1 MALQVNPLQ
10 AEAALPPG
18 AIFSRSFP
26 GILGSSDSVQI
37 HHHLDKD
44 LNLPPLP
51 AHLHDQDF
59 SANGAHHHGLCH
71 HVRFREHHSNDCTVH
86 ATRAHLG
93 SCCPRELHQS
103 HGFLVCECF
112 SEHHRRL
119 PDTCPAYARCQKLA
133 ATSTTAVGSHNGLR
147 LGWLVRLSSSRLT
160 SILDPKLKIKYTAHS
175 TRLFG
180 QPSRPTLQSYVPV
193 YPCSRAPSPPSSRVS
208 SLAVLLMSIPM
219 ARMRPNVEVCI
230 CRGNIPPYQHHVFRR
245 KTFFWSKNSSS
256 HSPSPE
262 NLFCLHLLRNTLTPN
277 LSRSPFPR
285 PKLSSRCV

>member
-160 SILDPKLKIKYTAHS
+160 MLTASQRLHHIDLADDHPQYWIQSQRSNIRHTQLDYLDNHRGQHCNHMCLS
-175 TRLFG
+175 THAQEPPRRPLPAPL
-180 QPSRPTLQSYVPV
+180 PSR
-193 YPCSRAPSPPSSRVS
+193 
-208 SLAVLLMSIPM
+208 
-219 ARMRPNVEVCI
+219 
-230 CRGNIPPYQHHVFRR
+230 
-245 KTFFWSKNSSS
+245 
-256 HSPSPE
+256 
-262 NLFCLHLLRNTLTPN
+262 FC
-277 LSRSPFPR
+277 
-285 PKLSSRCV
+285 

>member
-160 SILDPKLKIKYTAHS
+160 MSTIWTTIEANTAIICACLPMLKSPLAALFP
-175 TRLFG
+175 RLFPRGSADEYSNGSNAAQRRGMYMQG
-180 QPSRPTLQSYVPV
+180 QYSSISAPCLPSQDILLEQKQFFTLSEP
-193 YPCSRAPSPPSSRVS
+193 
-208 SLAVLLMSIPM
+208 
-219 ARMRPNVEVCI
+219 
-230 CRGNIPPYQHHVFRR
+230 
-245 KTFFWSKNSSS
+245 
-256 HSPSPE
+256 
-262 NLFCLHLLRNTLTPN
+262 
-277 LSRSPFPR
+277 
-285 PKLSSRCV
+285 